1 MLDTSQ
7 TAAIRMQRAKGRGH
21 IGVRRV
27 GDRVKVCDLHQSGSA
42 KVMVPRAHHSTAEAV
57 FLNTAG
63 GITGGDEFAFSAEL
77 GPQTTLSLTTQT
89 AERAYASTGDAGRIN
104 VDLTVGQGAHLNW
117 LPQETILFDNAH
129 LRRKTRIDLLGDA
142 TLLAIE
148 IVVLGRAAMGE
159 TPTRFHLWD
168 QRSVWRNGL
177 PVWIDPMEVDAST
190 AAAAAGLGCARAA
203 VTVVYVGA
211 DAEDRPKPTV
221 SGLHATAWD
230 GRMIVRGVFPDLWP
244 LKQAL
249 IPYLK
254 MLKASI
260 DGGPLPRVWQM

>member
-7 TAAIRMQRAKGRGH
+7 TAHVQMQRAKGRGH
-21 IGVRRV
+21 IGVRQDS
-27 GDRVKVCDLHQSGSA
+27 GRVKVCDLHQSGSA
-42 KVMVPRAHHSTAEAV
+42 KVMIPRAHGSTPEAV

-63 GITGGDEFAFSAEL
+63 GVTGGDEFKFSAEL

-89 AERAYASTGDAGRIN
+89 AERAYASTGTAGQIG
-104 VDLTVGQGAHLNW
+104 VDLTVGPGAHLNW
-117 LPQETILFDNAH
+117 LPQETILFDRSH
-129 LRRKTRIDLLGDA
+129 LRRKTRIDLIGDA

-159 TPTRFHLWD
+159 QPSQFKLWD
-168 QRSVWRNGL
+168 QRSVWRDGS
-177 PVWIDPMEVDAST
+177 PVWIDPMELDAD
-190 AAAAAGLGCARAA
+190 AAGAPAGLGCARAA
-203 VTVVYVGA
+203 VTLVYIGA
-211 DAEDRPKPTV
+211 DADDRPKPETP
-221 SGLHATAWD
+221 GLHATAWD
-230 GRMIVRGVFPDLWP
+230 GRLVVRGAFPDLWP

-254 MLKASI
+254 TLKATI

>member
-1 MLDTSQ
+1 
-7 TAAIRMQRAKGRGH
+7 MQRAKGRGH

-27 GDRVKVCDLHQSGSA
+27 GDAMKVCDLHQSGSA
-42 KVMVPRAHHSTAEAV
+42 KVMIPRAHGSTAEAV

-63 GITGGDEFAFSAEL
+63 GVTGGDQFAFSAEL
-77 GPQTTLSLTTQT
+77 GPQTVVSLTTQT
-89 AERAYASTGDAGRIN
+89 AERAYASTGEPGQVNI
-104 VDLTVGQGAHLNW
+104 DLTVGQGAHLNW
-117 LPQETILFDNAH
+117 LPQETILFDRSN

-159 TPTRFHLWD
+159 NPSGFQLWD
-168 QRSVWRNGL
+168 QRSVWRNGR
-177 PVWIDPMEVDAST
+177 PVWIDPMELDAD
-190 AAAAAGLGCARAA
+190 AASAAAGLGCARAA
-203 VTVVYVGA
+203 VTLVYVGP
-211 DAEDRPKPTV
+211 DAEDKPRPEA
-221 SGLHATAWD
+221 SGLLASAWD
-230 GRMIVRGVFPDLWP
+230 ERLVVRGVFPDLWP

-254 MLKASI
+254 TLKATI